1 MSWTLAGEGCAV
13 SLSLEGGLGFGK
25 QRLRV
30 SKQGYG
36 VGKGLEVTVNS
47 CE

>member
-1 MSWTLAGEGCAV
+1 MSRTLAGEGHAV

-25 QRLRV
+25 QKLRV
-30 SKQGYG
+30 SKQGYR
-36 VGKGLEVTVNS
+36 VAKGLEVTVNS